1 MSSSLQNLI
10 TNKLDLISDTKYTAI
25 IGINPSEGARS
36 PKLWNKVFKEYLP
49 KIKMVCLDVE
59 KQNIY
64 NLLKYLENDLNF
76 LGGAI
81 AAPYKEN
88 VFDYLN
94 LNYDIQVGS
103 IKAVNNISRD
113 SNYKLYGHNT
123 DGLASIE
130 SFKNK
135 FNLSSNSK
143 ILILGYGGVGKAV
156 ASFFSHEM
164 SKFNQKISVISN
176 KNLHNNKKIEK
187 NISFYNWDHLKELIP
202 SNNVIVNCTTLGW
215 GEYENISPIEEKLIS
230 KASQNSVF
238 FDVIYQPKETL
249 FLRYCRERGYET
261 MNGEDMNFIQAVL
274 AFNNTIKMF
283 DKKIS
288 KKQIIE
294 SMLSI

>member
-123 DGLASIE
+123 DGLASLE

-135 FNLSSNSK
+135 SNC
-143 ILILGYGGVGKAV
+143 II
-156 ASFFSHEM
+156 FF
-164 SKFNQKISVISN
+164 
-176 KNLHNNKKIEK
+176 
-187 NISFYNWDHLKELIP
+187 
-202 SNNVIVNCTTLGW
+202 T
-215 GEYENISPIEEKLIS
+215 
-230 KASQNSVF
+230 
-238 FDVIYQPKETL
+238 
-249 FLRYCRERGYET
+249 
-261 MNGEDMNFIQAVL
+261 
-274 AFNNTIKMF
+274 
-283 DKKIS
+283 
-288 KKQIIE
+288 
-294 SMLSI
+294 